1 MWQWWAVT
9 AMACFAVMQLL
20 FAALVRRGI
29 DVAAV
34 LLYVFGIGAL
44 LYLLHVRVTRA
55 AVPYRP
61 REVAMLAAA
70 AVLSYVGNWLLV
82 RAVATAPNP
91 GYPVAI
97 SGLQAALV
105 TVVSIGVLG
114 ASLSWTKAIGVLL
127 CAAGVALLVR

>member
-9 AMACFAVMQLL
+9 AMGCFAVMQLL

-55 AVPYRP
+55 AVPHRP

-91 GYPVAI
+91 GYPIAI
-97 SGLQAALV
+97 SGLQAAVVTLV
-105 TVVSIGVLG
+105 SVAALG
-114 ASLSWTKAIGVLL
+114 ASLTWSK
-127 CAAGVALLVR
+127 AAGVALCAIGVTLLVR

>member
-9 AMACFAVMQLL
+9 AMGCFAVMQLL

-29 DVAAV
+29 DVAAE

-44 LYLLHVRVTRA
+44 LYLLHVRITRGA
-55 AVPYRP
+55 LPYRP

-91 GYPVAI
+91 GYPIAI
-97 SGLQAALV
+97 SGLQAAVVTLV
-105 TVVSIGVLG
+105 SVAALG
-114 ASLSWTKAIGVLL
+114 ASLTWSK
-127 CAAGVALLVR
+127 AAGVALCAIGVTLLVR

>member
-9 AMACFAVMQLL
+9 AMGCFAVMQLL

-44 LYLLHVRVTRA
+44 LYLLHVRITRA
-55 AVPYRP
+55 ALPYRP

-91 GYPVAI
+91 GYPIAI
-97 SGLQAALV
+97 SGLQAAVVTLV
-105 TVVSIGVLG
+105 SVAALG
-114 ASLSWTKAIGVLL
+114 ASLTWSK
-127 CAAGVALLVR
+127 AAGVALCAIGVTLLVR

>member
-55 AVPYRP
+55 AFPPRSDTVAVIRCVPER
-61 REVAMLAAA
+61 
-70 AVLSYVGNWLLV
+70 S
-82 RAVATAPNP
+82 
-91 GYPVAI
+91 
-97 SGLQAALV
+97 
-105 TVVSIGVLG
+105 VV
-114 ASLSWTKAIGVLL
+114 
-127 CAAGVALLVR
+127 